1 MVWLGTDLGVT
12 GAEVSWLAALLTGFA
27 AVMMVSNVKYSSFK
41 ELDFKGRVPFVAI
54 PVVVLATAVIAVYPS
69 GLLMG
74 ILLLYAV
81 SGPVL
86 HLKRRGD

>member
-1 MVWLGTDLGVT
+1 MTRSI
-12 GAEVSWLAALLTGFA
+12 EY
-27 AVMMVSNVKYSSFK
+27 VKYSSFK

-74 ILLLYAV
+74 IFLLYAL
-81 SGPVL
+81 SGPAL
-86 HLKRRGD
+86 HFKRKNA